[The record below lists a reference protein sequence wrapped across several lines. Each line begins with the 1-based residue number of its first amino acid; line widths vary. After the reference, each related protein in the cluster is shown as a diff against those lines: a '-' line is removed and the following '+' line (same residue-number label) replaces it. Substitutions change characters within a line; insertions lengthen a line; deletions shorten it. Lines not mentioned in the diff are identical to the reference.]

1 MSPKSCIFSN
11 AMNQSLDLVL
21 LASPSAAFLYLL
33 IFGPCIFNMLV
44 KFVSLNSSR
53 QEHPLANTQ
62 TVLEQAASSFSGLS
76 PPSINAPRGPQA
88 VLPLRSYRENT
99 PVIGKLKGDHHQHLT
114 WRCPN
119 TSGLGT
125 VFRHIAR
132 ETLKKTP
139 IPLGHWV
146 HPCQPG
152 DEVWVKKQNPFSQFG
167 QALTRSSW
175 WPLLLIKLQASSL
188 GSTTPESRRQQ
199 LLVMRTPG
207 KQLGTPKT
215 SSSSSSKNNGPHPR
229 RTLSPALVTPE
240 ADWST
245 HSTSLRFSRT
255 APATLWHLAGQCM
268 AEAWGSGCR
277 NMDGFSL
284 SALASI
290 PNRH

>member
-11 AMNQSLDLVL
+11 VMNQSLDLVL

-88 VLPLRSYRENT
+88 VLPLRSYRETT
-99 PVIGKLKGDHHQHLT
+99 PVIGKLKGDHQHLT

-125 VFRHIAR
+125 VFCHIAR

-175 WPLLLIKLQASSL
+175 
-188 GSTTPESRRQQ
+188 
-199 LLVMRTPG
+199 
-207 KQLGTPKT
+207 
-215 SSSSSSKNNGPHPR
+215 
-229 RTLSPALVTPE
+229 
-240 ADWST
+240 
-245 HSTSLRFSRT
+245 
-255 APATLWHLAGQCM
+255 
-268 AEAWGSGCR
+268 
-277 NMDGFSL
+277 
-284 SALASI
+284 
-290 PNRH
+290 